1 MPSIKLN
8 GIVTRYADYKDKD
21 RMLTLFTYEQG
32 LVSCA
37 ARGCRR
43 AKSPLMGA
51 SELFVSGEFVLFSAN
66 DKLTLDS
73 AEISEHYYPLRED
86 IDRFAAASYML
97 SIVNAGAEETA
108 NRPLFTLLRY
118 ALAYTAY
125 AEVNPTD
132 MAICFALKCL
142 MALGY
147 RPSIT
152 ECALCS
158 KDLRRQ
164 SSAAFSARFGGALC
178 DSCARAI
185 SAQDISPLS
194 LEAMRRMLIMKDSEI
209 NRVVLPEKQRAELKQ
224 AVNSFAE
231 FALEKKF
238 RAIDMI

>member
-1 MPSIKLN
+1 
-8 GIVTRYADYKDKD
+8 
-21 RMLTLFTYEQG
+21 
-32 LVSCA
+32 
-37 ARGCRR
+37 
-43 AKSPLMGA
+43 
-51 SELFVSGEFVLFSAN
+51 
-66 DKLTLDS
+66 
-73 AEISEHYYPLRED
+73 
-86 IDRFAAASYML
+86 
-97 SIVNAGAEETA
+97 
-108 NRPLFTLLRY
+108 
-118 ALAYTAY
+118 
-125 AEVNPTD
+125 
-132 MAICFALKCL
+132 

-178 DSCARAI
+178 DSCARAV

-194 LEAMRRMLIMKDSEI
+194 LEAMRRMLIIADSEM